1 MQSFPTSETLP
12 LDIHAAVAHAKSVP
26 PTWGSGWS
34 VTIGS
39 GQQALRTSLASV
51 EQVLALGERLSE
63 LGYEPVV
70 GSGPEF
76 VFRDVRATVS

>member
-1 MQSFPTSETLP
+1 
-12 LDIHAAVAHAKSVP
+12 
-26 PTWGSGWS
+26 
-34 VTIGS
+34 
-39 GQQALRTSLASV
+39 V

-76 VFRDVRATVS
+76 VFRDVRATAS